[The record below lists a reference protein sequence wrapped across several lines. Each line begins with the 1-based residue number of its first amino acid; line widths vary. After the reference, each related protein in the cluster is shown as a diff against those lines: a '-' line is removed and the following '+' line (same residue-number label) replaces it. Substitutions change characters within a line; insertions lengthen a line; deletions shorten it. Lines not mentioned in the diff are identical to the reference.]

1 MKHLLK
7 LFILTT
13 FFVVASCNPAA
24 NKGAADPVMELF
36 KSSFRVDAEGG
47 VIEVKLYT
55 DQEYHFDVLDE
66 WISEVGFLADRMVK
80 THKLKVQPNTAQEE
94 RSGTV
99 TICTDQQ
106 CIPVIIHQDG
116 AEGGINNGGDNPG
129 NEGGDYEFTEG
140 LTGPVTSE
148 WTKKSFVHRS
158 VGLRVTADWCGACPY
173 LASSF
178 EAARALMP
186 DKFEVVSLHAS
197 GGLSFA
203 GTNYI
208 TYSYNITGYPT
219 GIVDGRAK
227 IPNYTSSSLVANII
241 KYVVDE
247 TEASYPTTSAIAL
260 NSSLDGSTLNVDLS
274 LYLKKA
280 DDYKVTVLLLEDN
293 IIGYQN
299 GGGSNYDHDHVA
311 ILSLSSYTGD
321 QVSSESD
328 NMIWSK
334 TYTAT
339 VPQDADH
346 DNLKL
351 LVFVQK
357 PYGTQQRVEETYYGE
372 YDDFTDYTYYIDNC
386 RVVKLGV
393 YAGLELKN

>member
-1 MKHLLK
+1 MRKIILL
-7 LFILTT
+7 LTT
-13 FFVVASCNPAA
+13 VFALTSCDPSA
-24 NKGAADPVMELF
+24 NKSAEDPIMELPQNT
-36 KSSFRVDAEGG
+36 FRVDAEGG
-47 VIEVKLYT
+47 LLEIQLYT
-55 DQEYHFDVLDE
+55 NQEYHFEIIEE
-66 WISEVGFLADRMVK
+66 WISEVSFVSDDMIK
-80 THKLKVQPNTAQEE
+80 THKLKVQPNTVQEE

-99 TICTDQQ
+99 TVCTDLQ
-106 CIPVIIHQDG
+106 CIPIIIYQKG
-116 AEGGINNGGDNPG
+116 AEENGSGGGEEPG
-129 NEGGDYEFTEG
+129 NQGGEDDIYPEG
-140 LTGPVTSE
+140 LTGPVTSA
-148 WTKKSFVHRS
+148 WTAKSFAHRS
-158 VGLRVTADWCGACPY
+158 LGIRVTADWCGACPY

-178 EAARALMP
+178 EAARELMP
-186 DKFEVVSLHAS
+186 DKYEVVSLHAS

-241 KYVVDE
+241 KYVVEE
-247 TEASYPTTSAIAL
+247 TEASYPTTSAIAM
-260 NSSLDGSTLNVDLS
+260 NSSLNGSDLSVDLS

-321 QVSSESD
+321 EVSTESD

-339 VPQDADH
+339 VPQGADH

-357 PYGTQQRVEETYYGE
+357 PYGTQQRVESTYYGE
-372 YDDFTDYTYYIDNC
+372 YDDFIDYTYYIDNC
-386 RVVKLGV
+386 RVVKIGT
-393 YAGLELKN
+393 YAGLELKD